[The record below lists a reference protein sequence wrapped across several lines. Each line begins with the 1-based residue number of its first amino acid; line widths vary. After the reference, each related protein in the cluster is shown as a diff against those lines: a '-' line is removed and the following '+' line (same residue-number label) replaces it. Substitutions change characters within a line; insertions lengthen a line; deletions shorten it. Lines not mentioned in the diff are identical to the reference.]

1 MFFGEGQ
8 GDWWIS
14 ESDIRHGPS
23 HIFNLTVWPGEFIAI
38 VGESGSG
45 KSTLM
50 NIIGVLDKPTSGEYT
65 LDGVDIHKADD
76 DELAGISAK
85 LNRIQQKCSR
95 CTGAFFVVYFCLN
108 DKNGVV
114 LPWGVSEKSKVQSV
128 SAVAAGFCA
137 CKMRHLLFFQ
147 IHTLERRG
155 KKEGLTMQTQQKLF
169 TNRMLL
175 TLLWPLVVEQALNVL
190 VGMSDTVMVSSVGEA
205 AISGVSLVDM
215 INYLILNIFAALATG
230 GAVITSQF
238 LGAKK
243 PEEASRSAGQLVT
256 LSSIL
261 GTAVMAL
268 CLLLRGPMLRLF
280 FGSIADDV
288 FRAAM
293 IYFTIT
299 AISYPFLALYNAG
312 AAIFRSVGNSEVSMR
327 VSVIMN
333 ITNIVGNAF
342 CIFVLRMGVA
352 GVAVPTLVSR
362 VLGAVIILKLTTRH
376 DNVARVTWDGVK
388 HLQPQMAKNILYIG
402 IPSALEN
409 SLFQLGRVLVVSM
422 ISLFGTVHISANA
435 VANNLDGMGCIVG
448 QAIGL
453 AMITVVGRC
462 VGAQQLDQASY
473 FTKKLLL
480 WDYIAQGATNALILI
495 FLNPLLSVY
504 TLSDETRHLAW
515 LLVMIHAGSAI
526 FLWPAGFVLPNALRA
541 ANDVRFTMLTS
552 ILSMGIWRLAFSY
565 ILCVQMGMGAVGV
578 WIAMVV
584 DWVCRVTCFVVRF
597 VSGAWKKKCV
607 AK

>member
-1 MFFGEGQ
+1 
-8 GDWWIS
+8 
-14 ESDIRHGPS
+14 
-23 HIFNLTVWPGEFIAI
+23 
-38 VGESGSG
+38 
-45 KSTLM
+45 
-50 NIIGVLDKPTSGEYT
+50 
-65 LDGVDIHKADD
+65 
-76 DELAGISAK
+76 
-85 LNRIQQKCSR
+85 
-95 CTGAFFVVYFCLN
+95 
-108 DKNGVV
+108 
-114 LPWGVSEKSKVQSV
+114 
-128 SAVAAGFCA
+128 
-137 CKMRHLLFFQ
+137 
-147 IHTLERRG
+147 
-155 KKEGLTMQTQQKLF
+155 MQTQQKLF

-243 PEEASRSAGQLVT
+243 PGEASRSAGQLVT

-388 HLQPQMAKNILYIG
+388 HLQPQMTKNILYIG

-480 WDYIAQGATNALILI
+480 WDYIVQGATNALILI

>member
-1 MFFGEGQ
+1 
-8 GDWWIS
+8 
-14 ESDIRHGPS
+14 
-23 HIFNLTVWPGEFIAI
+23 
-38 VGESGSG
+38 
-45 KSTLM
+45 
-50 NIIGVLDKPTSGEYT
+50 
-65 LDGVDIHKADD
+65 
-76 DELAGISAK
+76 
-85 LNRIQQKCSR
+85 
-95 CTGAFFVVYFCLN
+95 
-108 DKNGVV
+108 
-114 LPWGVSEKSKVQSV
+114 
-128 SAVAAGFCA
+128 
-137 CKMRHLLFFQ
+137 
-147 IHTLERRG
+147 
-155 KKEGLTMQTQQKLF
+155 MQTQQKLF

-243 PEEASRSAGQLVT
+243 PGEASRSAGQLVT
-256 LSSIL
+256 LSAIL
-261 GTAVMAL
+261 GTAVTAL

-288 FRAAM
+288 FQAAM

-422 ISLFGTVHISANA
+422 ISLFGTVHISA
-435 VANNLDGMGCIVG
+435 
-448 QAIGL
+448 
-453 AMITVVGRC
+453 TVVGRC